1 LFAKTSCIA
10 AAYKSY
16 RGQVITVPL
25 ATWTKEIVKARPWM
39 IFEIIGYL
47 QYVVADSGGRICDGV
62 LEEMT
67 DALVTESG

>member
-1 LFAKTSCIA
+1 
-10 AAYKSY
+10 
-16 RGQVITVPL
+16 
-25 ATWTKEIVKARPWM
+25 M

-62 LEEMT
+62 LQEMT